1 MSTHFFKFAK
11 IIVAKQKTSCY
22 YITEVRELKCG
33 EKIKHYRES
42 LNMSQA
48 ELARL
53 TGYAGRSAIS
63 RIENGERDLS
73 QDRLKLFAKVL
84 RVDPVDLLDDRE
96 PTIMKMDYERLLL
109 FDFVASIPSDQ
120 LDLWIK
126 LSAYPAEKLQA
137 IVDLLK

>member
-1 MSTHFFKFAK
+1 M
-11 IIVAKQKTSCY
+11 
-22 YITEVRELKCG
+22 KCG

-63 RIENGERDLS
+63 RIESGERDLS

-109 FDFVASIPSDQ
+109 FDFVASIPLDQ
-120 LDLWIK
+120 LDLWLE
-126 LSAYPAEKLQA
+126 LSAYPTEKLQA

>member
-1 MSTHFFKFAK
+1 M
-11 IIVAKQKTSCY
+11 
-22 YITEVRELKCG
+22 KCG
-33 EKIKHYRES
+33 EKIKYYRES

-63 RIENGERDLS
+63 RIESGERDLS

-120 LDLWIK
+120 LDLWLI